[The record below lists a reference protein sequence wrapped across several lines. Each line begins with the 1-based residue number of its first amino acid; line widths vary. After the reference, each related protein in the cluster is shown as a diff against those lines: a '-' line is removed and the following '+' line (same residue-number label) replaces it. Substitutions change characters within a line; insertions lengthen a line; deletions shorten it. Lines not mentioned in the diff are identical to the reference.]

1 MSGCVETVPLLCH
14 SFGFLLYIIA
24 PDVDVAGTGLI
35 LDSDSYHLRC
45 IIMKLCYIKY
55 IAAFLPPSRTAWVRK
70 PVYLCGRTSSLL
82 FFMGRFMP
90 SN

>member
-1 MSGCVETVPLLCH
+1 M
-14 SFGFLLYIIA
+14 YI
-24 PDVDVAGTGLI
+24 
-35 LDSDSYHLRC
+35 
-45 IIMKLCYIKY
+45 YIYIYIY